1 MKKTKFISALIALS
15 VSFSL
20 VMAGCKNDD
29 DDDKTTNTAS
39 EISDEQLELE
49 TAAFNLFRGLCSLST
64 DDDATNSAEEKGNGI
79 EQLPSNWKNATFD
92 TDQSLVPVEGEDGV
106 YMMACETFD
115 EAREFVS
122 SLVGD
127 EVDTDSYSSNILGL
141 GTIFFS
147 KISGEENCLATL
159 DVNIPQIPSLSQIKF
174 VPPAVIPTSSNKFSG
189 LSYYSAGDII
199 QRKRD
204 NSIWMCVRPSSGP
217 AKKDYSYWICLTP
230 EIQGII
236 KTENKNLTNRE
247 GAGTPCVFAKKLVSL
262 KIAKA
267 AIHTL
272 NSLAY
277 NWITSDEGGFK
288 NNNTVSTA
296 LRSEGY
302 EVRNL
307 VSNFSTENQ
316 FTTVPGENKFYKSF
330 FVAYGSPKKDGK
342 RTTGARGNSQNKL
355 VQPILTCK
363 IGGGEGGNLK
373 ELMYTHITTASAA
386 NPKTETYLSLT
397 DSYDEKYINSVKA
410 KDAEKYLNLED
421 FKDAEPKNSA
431 YMVDEYYQK
440 AEPLGWRTDT
450 TYLPA
455 VEKKGRDEE
464 IKKDGFNVLITP
476 ELKIKDRGNQATG
489 YTEIYRQ
496 REGSGNQIN
505 SDKAFDYWA
514 SLNKT
519 TRQINGKYV
528 TMSKEASE

>member
-1 MKKTKFISALIALS
+1 MKATKIIWALTALL
-15 VSFSL
+15 VSFPL
-20 VMAGCKNDD
+20 VMTGCKNDD
-29 DDDKTTNTAS
+29 DDKKS
-39 EISDEQLELE
+39 EISDAELELE
-49 TAAFNLFRGLCSLST
+49 SAAFNLFRGLLSLTT
-64 DDDATNSAEEKGNGI
+64 DDDATNSAENKGNGI
-79 EQLPSNWKNATFD
+79 ELLPENWKTQTFSNL
-92 TDQSLVPVEGEDGV
+92 DQALVAVEGEEGS
-106 YMMACETFD
+106 YMLACETLD
-115 EAREFVS
+115 EAKDYVS
-122 SLVGD
+122 SLAGE
-127 EVDTDSYSSNILGL
+127 EVFSDSYSLIVPGL
-141 GTIFFS
+141 GSLSFAKVT
-147 KISGEENCLATL
+147 GEVNCLATL
-159 DVNIPQIPSLSQIKF
+159 DVSIPQIPSLSRIKF
-174 VPPAVIPTSSNKFSG
+174 VPPEVIPVSANKYSG
-189 LSYYSAGDII
+189 QSYYSAGDII
-199 QRKRD
+199 KRKRD

-247 GAGTPCVFAKKLVSL
+247 GAGTPCVFAKKLISL

-272 NSLAY
+272 NSLA
-277 NWITSDEGGFK
+277 NSWITSDEGGFK

-302 EVRNL
+302 DVRNL
-307 VSNFSTENQ
+307 VSNFSTEKQ
-316 FTTVPGENKFYKSF
+316 FTTAPGENKFYKSF

-342 RTTGARGNSQNKL
+342 RTTGATGNSQNKL

-455 VEKKGRDEE
+455 VEKKGSDEE

-476 ELKIKDRGNQATG
+476 ELKIKDHGNPAAG

-496 REGSGNQIN
+496 RKNTGAAIT
-505 SDKAFDYWA
+505 SDDAFDYWT
-514 SLNKT
+514 SLKCT